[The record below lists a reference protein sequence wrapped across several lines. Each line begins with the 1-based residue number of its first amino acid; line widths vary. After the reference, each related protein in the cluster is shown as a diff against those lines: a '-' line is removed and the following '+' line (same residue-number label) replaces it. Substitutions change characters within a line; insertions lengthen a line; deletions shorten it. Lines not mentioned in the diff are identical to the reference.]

1 MFDMSQVIE
10 MVVTA
15 VVLFSIIFLVWSSY
29 TTSLLGKDFWVWLP
43 FLGKMAKWSRG
54 DERTGENNDSPETL
68 IPVEKAL
75 YDYYKNGVPEIT
87 RKSFEQYRKYLVL
100 AKQSDRKPMSGWMWV
115 ILFGLTVAEA
125 FGTGALVAP
134 LVSREI
140 TPDGALFIG
149 SGVALVLAVITL
161 FFTHNAGH
169 DLYHNSLVSHVAAN
183 FRQRGGFMVG
193 GQDKPVEAIGVIS
206 PDMDQ
211 DKDELNAPL
220 TRLAARLGIIALGD
234 AKKKYLSIVSATA
247 LILLAFVLSTWYR
260 HDELNRHL
268 DSEAVGMSSAPSS
281 ASAAG
286 GTQSFQNMFSSP
298 SATGAAGNMPLPAA
312 VAQAAHQS
320 REKATGAIISDKK
333 GANDVG
339 ALLLGVIY
347 VFTQFLGVVTG
358 YKYGFFGGNAEKA
371 YKETMGYPAYDTFL
385 KHVVKPVS
393 QRATMRMTTLRNNLS
408 NMNPSYRPGTFDFM
422 KMYMADARPPRE
434 TVDPSDQSAEN
445 GLSHEASGW
454 SDEQMRVLA
463 EKTLSLPSR
472 EERASF
478 VTSQNL
484 SRKDLERFQSAL
496 TKAREKRNATGSG
509 GLSQEIL
516 DALGD

>member
-54 DERTGENNDSPETL
+54 DERTGENNDSPETF

-247 LILLAFVLSTWYR
+247 LILLSGRITCNDRSYRFHRHHDVRLIQTARAAFHDGCHAGGHHLPGESILHAKTRLQMPCCDHGCGPYAGWGQGLFDDTR
-260 HDELNRHL
+260 MHDPQEMPLGKCGELGDDELGSGLQHAQRVVHRRLLQRGRQLDRLVHKNINQMGIGLCRWSDVGSRIATWHIIDQARPRTCRDGHQKHRHREQDRPQDIL
-268 DSEAVGMSSAPSS
+268 NH
-281 ASAAG
+281 ASPK
-286 GTQSFQNMFSSP
+286 T
-298 SATGAAGNMPLPAA
+298 
-312 VAQAAHQS
+312 
-320 REKATGAIISDKK
+320 ISDMM
-333 GANDVG
+333 AFHFQSPNASRISCDRPPDPV
-339 ALLLGVIY
+339 AFRFSLA
-347 VFTQFLGVVTG
+347 VV
-358 YKYGFFGGNAEKA
+358 NADWKR
-371 YKETMGYPAYDTFL
+371 
-385 KHVVKPVS
+385 S
-393 QRATMRMTTLRNNLS
+393 RSLRERFWLVTN
-408 NMNPSYRPGTFDFM
+408 
-422 KMYMADARPPRE
+422 DARSSLDGKDR
-434 TVDPSDQSAEN
+434 VFSARTRICSS
-445 GLSHEASGW
+445 LHPDAS
-454 SDEQMRVLA
+454 
-463 EKTLSLPSR
+463 
-472 EERASF
+472 
-478 VTSQNL
+478 
-484 SRKDLERFQSAL
+484 
-496 TKAREKRNATGSG
+496 
-509 GLSQEIL
+509 
-516 DALGD
+516 